1 MIWLA
6 ERAFLPGVPTA
17 TLPRRRARTSSPMPA
32 ETPISI
38 ALELRSDGDRV
49 VGRLRDRHGS
59 EWPFSS
65 WLGLLTLI
73 ERLRASAASPT
84 DKPANEEAP

>member
-1 MIWLA
+1 MTTRSLC
-6 ERAFLPGVPTA
+6 L
-17 TLPRRRARTSSPMPA
+17 S
-32 ETPISI
+32 
-38 ALELRSDGDRV
+38 LELRSHGDRIA
-49 VGRLRDRHGS
+49 GRVRDPHGN

-84 DKPANEEAP
+84 DETTGQELS